1 MKILSQRSCSFSP
14 AVEHGLVRDLTWC
27 CPWLGTGDAHTVMSV
42 GTTLEMRCLQ
52 LLPDCLCNMLSITKH
67 RNKNIG
73 ENLVKATALHQFLY
87 LITSWSLPLGLWTSW
102 SLLGYGPPISTGP
115 STSRQCTSSLTPG
128 WHAGCGHWR
137 HQATQLWLPSTCIM
151 FSSLPFSWFGIVFHF
166 RRHVSENPWIH
177 YRLNLSQEIV
187 IQKISFYWA
196 ILPQNKFAHGIE
208 MALTSAADF
217 TKKILPFCCPC

>member
-1 MKILSQRSCSFSP
+1 MLRSAASAPSLMKILSQRSCSFSP
-14 AVEHGLVRDLTWC
+14 ADVHGLVRDLTWC

-73 ENLVKATALHQFLY
+73 ENLFKATALHQFLY

-137 HQATQLWLPSTCIM
+137 HQATRYDYLQHASCFHHCHFHDSELSFIFADMYLKTIGYITGWTC
-151 FSSLPFSWFGIVFHF
+151 H
-166 RRHVSENPWIH
+166 
-177 YRLNLSQEIV
+177 
-187 IQKISFYWA
+187 
-196 ILPQNKFAHGIE
+196 
-208 MALTSAADF
+208 
-217 TKKILPFCCPC
+217 KKL